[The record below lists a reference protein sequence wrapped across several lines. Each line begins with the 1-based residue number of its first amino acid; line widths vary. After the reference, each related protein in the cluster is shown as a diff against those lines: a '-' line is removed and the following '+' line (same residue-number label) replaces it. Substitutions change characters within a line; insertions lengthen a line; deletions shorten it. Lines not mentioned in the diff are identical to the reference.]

1 VSLWE
6 GTAITG
12 ITADTNKRAAALAHI
27 TFAPVMALV
36 LSVGGRC
43 LIGRVIYPFLGLIWL
58 VAVVAQGYAAALELA
73 ADSMVPFIH
82 YYCRLTVALLLLIG
96 WMHALHKMETFA
108 MAFINAQDDAFRMAK
123 PVRKWTE
130 IMKSFCTWGVPGK
143 DAYYTFSEYST
154 AVDVLHEM
162 WMVFHHLA
170 IGSGLMLF
178 LSFYLFGAS
187 EALDDEPEFNWQHTL
202 LFLWIGCGTLLLFVG
217 MTAPAFQNLARIAIS
232 KPFYLGDIVNLHKA
246 DEKGGIGGNV
256 TGFIENFTFSYIVVR
271 SFDLKQVW
279 ISHSDFAG
287 LTVTNWTRRPTKL
300 VHLQIGLAY
309 TSDPAAVQQ
318 LLGYIQE
325 WISTNENV
333 RPKSYKKATLKGIDP
348 GYVLA
353 IIVYPK
359 VGFSKAKLRSS
370 LLFDVMEAA
379 KKLKLSLIALDTP
392 QFLSGP
398 VGKDENGASV
408 ELLTPTTACA

>member
-1 VSLWE
+1 
-6 GTAITG
+6 
-12 ITADTNKRAAALAHI
+12 
-27 TFAPVMALV
+27 
-36 LSVGGRC
+36 
-43 LIGRVIYPFLGLIWL
+43 
-58 VAVVAQGYAAALELA
+58 
-73 ADSMVPFIH
+73 
-82 YYCRLTVALLLLIG
+82 
-96 WMHALHKMETFA
+96 
-108 MAFINAQDDAFRMAK
+108 
-123 PVRKWTE
+123 
-130 IMKSFCTWGVPGK
+130 
-143 DAYYTFSEYST
+143 
-154 AVDVLHEM
+154 
-162 WMVFHHLA
+162 
-170 IGSGLMLF
+170 
-178 LSFYLFGAS
+178 
-187 EALDDEPEFNWQHTL
+187 
-202 LFLWIGCGTLLLFVG
+202 